1 MTGATAQRSS
11 KVKEPAAESSVWN
24 PELQSSFS
32 SITSTLQH
40 SVGPSSATNASR
52 SASFKAASL
61 PPRQGIQRDRLT
73 ARELPVHFCEQPEPD
88 DKDPRGGHHEPM
100 THRFSEVKCPKCG
113 WVHVAIPMDVA
124 RENSD
129 TDEDLERYLKCFRCG
144 APTLGFVPA
153 LEGDAPMGCTLQ
165 AVVLTASD

>member
-1 MTGATAQRSS
+1 MTQA
-11 KVKEPAAESSVWN
+11 
-24 PELQSSFS
+24 
-32 SITSTLQH
+32 
-40 SVGPSSATNASR
+40 
-52 SASFKAASL
+52 
-61 PPRQGIQRDRLT
+61 LT
-73 ARELPVHFCEQPEPD
+73 VLPVHFCEQPESD
-88 DKDPRGGHHEPM
+88 DKDSRGGHHGPM